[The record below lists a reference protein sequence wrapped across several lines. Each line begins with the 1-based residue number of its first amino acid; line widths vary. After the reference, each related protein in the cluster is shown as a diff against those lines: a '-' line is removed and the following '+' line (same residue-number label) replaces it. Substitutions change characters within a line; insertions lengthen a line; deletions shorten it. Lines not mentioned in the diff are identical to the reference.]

1 MQTIQTIIVEALV
14 ELLDMPDASQISP
27 ETRLQED
34 LGIDSGLL
42 LELFM
47 LVEERLPDAAVD
59 PAVLRPEE
67 FASVASFAALIARS
81 LSETAAS

>member
-1 MQTIQTIIVEALV
+1 MKPTHDIIVDALV
-14 ELLDMPDASQISP
+14 ELLDMPDGSGITTN
-27 ETRLQED
+27 TRLQED

-47 LVEERLPDAAVD
+47 LVEERLPDTQID

-67 FASVASFAALIARS
+67 FSTVASFAALIDRHTLAG
-81 LSETAAS
+81 TAA